1 MKEHFYQSET
11 ISDEAIKE
19 LIQKSD
25 HPAMIRFVIMYS
37 LFVGFGIWVVYSW
50 GGGSIWQQLVSV
62 LGFGIIHCSL
72 FACEHETVHAT
83 AFKSRTLNK
92 IAAFLCGIGQIYPP
106 SVFKE
111 LHYAHHRHT
120 HEPGLDPEISFGGKP
135 IPSVISNP
143 PMYLS
148 WLTGFPLFF
157 AKFLFT
163 IVGVLRVPEF
173 LRKALFPFIRPAVK
187 GRIFVEAWVIFIIYA
202 SFVYLAIYVNAGFW
216 GLFVGQVVGHCI
228 LAVYLVPE
236 HNGLPHEGT
245 ILEKTRSVNTTS
257 IVKLVMWNMPY
268 HAEHHAYPAVPFHAL
283 PDLNK
288 VMAEDLIH
296 NKEGHTA
303 VHLKVMKHT
312 VSGSEFE
319 V

>member
-11 ISDEAIKE
+11 ISDEAIME
-19 LIQKSD
+19 LIQKS
-25 HPAMIRFVIMYS
+25 
-37 LFVGFGIWVVYSW
+37 
-50 GGGSIWQQLVSV
+50 
-62 LGFGIIHCSL
+62 
-72 FACEHETVHAT
+72 
-83 AFKSRTLNK
+83 
-92 IAAFLCGIGQIYPP
+92 GIGQIYPP

-202 SFVYLAIYVNAGFW
+202 FFVYLAIYVNAGFW

-257 IVKLVMWNMPY
+257 IVKLIMWNMPY
-268 HAEHHAYPAVPFHAL
+268 HAL

>member
-62 LGFGIIHCSL
+62 LGFGIIH
-72 FACEHETVHAT
+72 
-83 AFKSRTLNK
+83 
-92 IAAFLCGIGQIYPP
+92 GIGQIYPP

-202 SFVYLAIYVNAGFW
+202 FFVYLAIYVNAGFW

-257 IVKLVMWNMPY
+257 IVKLIMWNI
-268 HAEHHAYPAVPFHAL
+268 AYPAVPFHAL